1 MDQKDAM
8 RHLQQNPQL
17 VESIMR
23 SRDGQALMQMLQSDG
38 GGAMQ
43 QAQGGDITQVAQ
55 MLRGLMSDPGGKA
68 LLERLSRELQK

>member
-55 MLRGLMSDPGGKA
+55 MLRSVMSDPNGKA

>member
-17 VESIMR
+17 VQSIMQ
-23 SRDGQALMQMLQSDG
+23 SQDGQALMQMLQSDG
-38 GGAMQ
+38 GSAMQ
-43 QAQGGDITQVAQ
+43 QAQGGDMGQMAQ
-55 MLRGLMSDPGGKA
+55 MLRGVMASPNGKA